1 MRRCL
6 GPTHRKGSPGSP
18 GVKRG
23 VQGASSEYVKVIV
36 QASKG
41 SVQGDVAATG
51 TEFQVLA
58 GQLGR

>member
-1 MRRCL
+1 M
-6 GPTHRKGSPGSP
+6 
-18 GVKRG
+18 KRG
-23 VQGASSEYVKVIV
+23 VQGASSEYMKVIV